1 MNNSL
6 VVKAKTGHKI
16 QFTYCRLLLTI
27 NKLSMKKLLNYLQNK
42 IYSLIG
48 EVEDFEC
55 GYGQDFSLKKQINE
69 NNSKTN

>member
-1 MNNSL
+1 
-6 VVKAKTGHKI
+6 
-16 QFTYCRLLLTI
+16 
-27 NKLSMKKLLNYLQNK
+27 MKKLLKYIQNK

-55 GYGQDFSLKKQINE
+55 GYGHLKKQINE

>member
-1 MNNSL
+1 
-6 VVKAKTGHKI
+6 
-16 QFTYCRLLLTI
+16 
-27 NKLSMKKLLNYLQNK
+27 MKKLLKYIQNK

-69 NNSKTN
+69 NTNNSKTN